1 MLYSHTAEL
10 AIRATLYLAFQPP
23 GRLSPVREI
32 ARSTG
37 LSGPYLAKL
46 MHRLIRAG
54 LVRAFRGPGGGL
66 ELARPPEAIT
76 FWSIVRAMDG
86 VAPSEWCVL
95 GLSACSEANPCPM
108 HRRWYPLRD
117 AMQQLLEETTLAS
130 LAQGQR
136 LAANSPEAI
145 HQKEPVQPVRAKSAA
160 AGKRR
165 SS

>member
-10 AIRATLYLAFQPP
+10 AIRAALYLAFQPA

-32 ARSTG
+32 ARATG

-66 ELARPPEAIT
+66 ELARPPEEIT

-130 LAQGQR
+130 LAHLRR
-136 LAANSPEAI
+136 LTAKSSDAVGLNDTVP
-145 HQKEPVQPVRAKSAA
+145 PVRARSAA

-165 SS
+165 SG